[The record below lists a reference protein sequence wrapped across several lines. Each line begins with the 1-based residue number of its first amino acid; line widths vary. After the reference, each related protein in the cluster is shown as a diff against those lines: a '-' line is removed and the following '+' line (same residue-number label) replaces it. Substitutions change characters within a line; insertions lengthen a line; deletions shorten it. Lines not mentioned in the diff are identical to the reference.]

1 MVYTFYNTSNSS
13 LPSSNFS
20 SRFISPSLHN
30 YGASCGVLEPSN
42 TLNLESSEKIEQQV
56 NNNNNNGSEAEIRVG
71 KNNNNDEDSDAKAIA
86 ALKNHSE
93 AERRR
98 RERINGHLATLRG
111 LVSSTDKMDKATI
124 LAKVISQ
131 VKELKKNAME
141 ASKGLLIPTDFDEVE
156 VEPYEDGGVGDH
168 GSMSYKASICCDYR
182 PEIVS
187 DLRHTIDALELQ
199 LVRAEISTLE
209 GRMKNVFVYRCCKG
223 KGHNN
228 NTDACQAL
236 ARNVQKALSCVIDK
250 ATNSLEYSVRASLP
264 SKRRRICLLED

>member
-1 MVYTFYNTSNSS
+1 MVYTFYNNYNYNSNSS
-13 LPSSNFS
+13 W
-20 SRFISPSLHN
+20 HN
-30 YGASCGVLEPSN
+30 YGTSYGVLEASH

-56 NNNNNNGSEAEIRVG
+56 NNGSEEAARVG
-71 KNNNNDEDSDAKAIA
+71 KNNNNNDENSDAKAIA

-156 VEPYEDGGVGDH
+156 VEPYEDGGEGDH
-168 GSMSYKASICCDYR
+168 GSMSYKASICCDYG
-182 PEIVS
+182 PEILS

-199 LVRAEISTLE
+199 LVRAEISTLD

-236 ARNVQKALSCVIDK
+236 ARNLQKALSCVIEK
-250 ATNSLEYSVRASLP
+250 ASNSLEYSLRASLP